1 MDKLTI
7 LCLDDQRDVL
17 AALRKDLEVLGGA
30 VTVIACES
38 VAEAVEVLDVMD
50 KHAEE
55 PALLICDHVMPGKNG
70 IDFLI
75 DFRKEGRF
83 PKTRRV
89 LLTGLA
95 THRDTIE
102 AINRAHIDHYIEK
115 PWDGAEL
122 VRTVK
127 GLLTRYVL
135 EAGVDYKPY
144 LGVLDQET
152 LYGELRKRSVL

>member
-1 MDKLTI
+1 MDKLKI

-17 AALRKDLEVLGGA
+17 AALRKDLEVLGDA
-30 VTVIACES
+30 VAVIACES
-38 VAEAVEVLDVMD
+38 VAEADEVLALMD
-50 KHAEE
+50 RHAEE
-55 PALLICDHVMPGKNG
+55 PALFICDHVMPGKNG

-75 DFRKEGRF
+75 DFRREGRF
-83 PKTRRV
+83 PKTRRI

-102 AINRAHIDHYIEK
+102 AINKARIDHYIEK
-115 PWDGAEL
+115 PWDGADL

-135 EAGVDYKPY
+135 DAGIEYKDY
-144 LGVLDQET
+144 LSVLDQEV

>member
-1 MDKLTI
+1 MDKLKI

-17 AALRKDLEVLGGA
+17 AALRKDLEVLASA
-30 VTVIACES
+30 VTLIACES
-38 VAEAVEVLDVMD
+38 VAEAEEVLDLMD

-55 PALLICDHVMPGKNG
+55 PALIICDHIMPGTNG

-83 PKTRRV
+83 PRTKRI

-102 AINRAHIDHYIEK
+102 AINKAHIDHYIEK
-115 PWDGAEL
+115 PWDGAGL
-122 VRTVK
+122 VRTVREF
-127 GLLTRYVL
+127 LTRYVL
-135 EAGVDYKPY
+135 EAGLDYKEY